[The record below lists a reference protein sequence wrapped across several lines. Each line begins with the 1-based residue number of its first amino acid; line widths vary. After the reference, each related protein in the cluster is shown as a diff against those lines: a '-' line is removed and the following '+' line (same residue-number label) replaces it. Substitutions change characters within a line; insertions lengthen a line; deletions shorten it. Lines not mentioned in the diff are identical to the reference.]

1 MDALPE
7 VMPLLRHHFRE
18 VLHVTSGRSD
28 QKGKI
33 KTNSYVATAEN
44 DGTGKTKK
52 RAAAHAKI
60 YL

>member
-7 VMPLLRHHFRE
+7 VMPRLRHHFRQ
-18 VLHVTSGRSD
+18 VLHYVYVTSGPSD

-33 KTNSYVATAEN
+33 KTYSHVATAEN

-52 RAAAHAKI
+52 GLI